1 MTREPCYHPFTRNIF
16 YNGLSFIS
24 ESLMDAIHTAS
35 QHPINQHSFD
45 VIIIGAGASGLYCA
59 LTAGRRGRR
68 VLVLDHANKAGK
80 KILMSGGG
88 RCNFTNYFVEPEHF
102 IGSNEHFCKSALSR
116 YPSWEFIA
124 MVEQHKIA
132 YHEREHGQLFCDD
145 SAQDI
150 VTMLLDECSAAGV
163 QIRLNTQVD
172 QVSINEQNTAKR
184 FKLTTSKKLSKKDI
198 ADNSH
203 PVQTTYSCESL
214 VIATGGLSIP
224 TMGASGLGYELAQQ
238 FGHQLTPIDASLVPF
253 TFTDKT
259 GELLRALAGISLPV
273 IASNTRTA
281 FKLPLLFTHRG
292 LSGPAM
298 LQLSNYWQTGEHIEI
313 NLLPDID
320 TTALLIAH
328 KKSHPKQLIRTV
340 LADNTDNQLPKKL
353 LMALQTT
360 LWEESKDIELANIKD
375 ERLQEIGSTI
385 NGWQLKPSG
394 TEGYRTAE
402 VTRGGVKTDDVS
414 SKTMQSNYQDGL
426 YFIGEVLDVT
436 GWLGGYNFQWAW
448 ASGFV
453 CGEVV

>member
-1 MTREPCYHPFTRNIF
+1 MNNNTHY
-16 YNGLSFIS
+16 
-24 ESLMDAIHTAS
+24 
-35 QHPINQHSFD
+35 D

-68 VLVLDHANKAGK
+68 VLVLDHANKVGK

-102 IGSNEHFCKSALSR
+102 ISANPHFCKSALSR
-116 YPSWEFIA
+116 YPSWEFIG

-150 VTMLLDECSAAGV
+150 VTMLLDECAAVGV
-163 QIRLNTQVD
+163 QIRINTQIDKVTVID
-172 QVSINEQNTAKR
+172 DKHKNFALS
-184 FKLTTSKKLSKKDI
+184 TSKKLSKKDI
-198 ADNSH
+198 ANSIESS
-203 PVQTTYSCESL
+203 QNKYSCESL
-214 VIATGGLSIP
+214 VVATGGLSIP

-238 FGHQLTPIDASLVPF
+238 FGHQLMPTDASLVPF

-259 GELLRALAGISLPV
+259 GELIRALSGISLPV
-273 IASNTRTA
+273 IASNERIS

-298 LQLSNYWQTGEHIEI
+298 LQLSNYWQTGEYISI

-320 TTALLIAH
+320 VTTLLLVH
-328 KKSHPKQLIRTV
+328 KKTHPKQLIRTV
-340 LADNTDNQLPKKL
+340 LADHTDNTLPKKL
-353 LMALQTT
+353 LAALQTM
-360 LWEESKDIELANIKD
+360 LWDDIKDKELANIKD
-375 ERLQEIGSTI
+375 ERLSELGATI

-402 VTRGGVKTDDVS
+402 VTRGGIKTDEVS
-414 SKTMQSNYQDGL
+414 SRTMQSNFQNGL

>member
-1 MTREPCYHPFTRNIF
+1 MNHPRNAPQNNH
-16 YNGLSFIS
+16 Y
-24 ESLMDAIHTAS
+24 
-35 QHPINQHSFD
+35 D

-102 IGSNEHFCKSALSR
+102 IGSNPHFCKSSLSR
-116 YPSWEFIA
+116 YPSWEFIG
-124 MVEQHKIA
+124 MVEQHKIP

-150 VTMLLDECSAAGV
+150 LTMLLDECAAVGV
-163 QIRLNTQVD
+163 QVKLNTHIESV
-172 QVSINEQNTAKR
+172 QVSDNNENTR
-184 FKLTTSKKLSKKDI
+184 FQLITSKQLSKKEKQERKES
-198 ADNSH
+198 NH
-203 PVQTTYSCESL
+203 QTKLPQTGYRCESL
-214 VIATGGLSIP
+214 VVATGGLSIP
-224 TMGASGLGYELAQQ
+224 TLGASGFGYELAQQ
-238 FGHQLTPIDASLVPF
+238 FGHTLITTDASLVPF

-259 GELLRALAGISLPV
+259 GELIRSLAGISLPV
-273 IASNTRTA
+273 IASNERIS

-298 LQLSNYWQTGEHIEI
+298 LQLSNYWHIGETISI
-313 NLLPDID
+313 NLLPDSD
-320 TTALLIAH
+320 VTALLLAH

-340 LADNTDNQLPKKL
+340 LADYTDGALPKKL
-353 LMALQTT
+353 LAALQTH
-360 LWEESKDIELANIKD
+360 LWEDIKDTELANIKD
-375 ERLQEIGSTI
+375 ERLIELGATL

-402 VTRGGVKTDDVS
+402 VTRGGIKTDEVS

>member
-1 MTREPCYHPFTRNIF
+1 MSQNLPQATSAKHSNRLT
-16 YNGLSFIS
+16 
-24 ESLMDAIHTAS
+24 TAAS
-35 QHPINQHSFD
+35 KANSPANHYFD

-102 IGSNEHFCKSALSR
+102 IGANEHFCKSALSR

-124 MVEQHKIA
+124 MVEQHQIA

-150 VTMLLDECSAAGV
+150 LTMLLDECTTAGV
-163 QIRLNTQVD
+163 QVRLNTQVERVHATD
-172 QVSINEQNTAKR
+172 NDASLTKDNTR
-184 FKLTTSKKLSKKDI
+184 FQLITTKKLSKKELKED
-198 ADNSH
+198 AGQHERS
-203 PVQTTYSCESL
+203 QTSYSCESL
-214 VIATGGLSIP
+214 IVATGGLSIP
-224 TMGASGLGYELAQQ
+224 TMGASSLGYELAQQ
-238 FGHQLTPIDASLVPF
+238 FGHRLLTTDPSLVPF

-259 GELLRALAGISLPV
+259 GELLQALSGISLPV
-273 IASNTRTA
+273 VASNTRTS

-298 LQLSNYWQTGEHIEI
+298 LQLSNYWQTGETIAI
-313 NLLPDID
+313 NLLPDNNIPD
-320 TTALLIAH
+320 LLLTY

-340 LADNTDNQLPKKL
+340 LAEHTTNALPKKL
-353 LMALQTT
+353 LLTLQGLLWDT
-360 LWEESKDIELANIKD
+360 LKETELANIKD
-375 ERLQEIGSTI
+375 EQLVQIGQAL
-385 NGWQLKPSG
+385 NAWQLKPSG

-402 VTRGGVKTDDVS
+402 VTRGGVNTDEVS
-414 SKTMQSNYQDGL
+414 SKTMQSNLQSGL

-453 CGEVV
+453 CGEVA